1 VSSGVGDG
9 WPVDIPALRTHVM
22 SEGGTRREGH
32 RTSVGRS
39 CSRSGSGGAGKS
51 VPPIRAW
58 AGRKRGGNPKPTGR
72 PIRPEKP
79 LASGWVTVLQT
90 DTGRQVEDTKAR
102 ERTLVKELGNLT
114 P

>member
-1 VSSGVGDG
+1 MFAVRVWSGRK
-9 WPVDIPALRTHVM
+9 IR
-22 SEGGTRREGH
+22 
-32 RTSVGRS
+32 
-39 CSRSGSGGAGKS
+39 CSA
-51 VPPIRAW
+51 RAW
-58 AGRKRGGNPKPTGR
+58 TVRKRGLTAKPTGR

-79 LASGWVTVLQT
+79 LASDPVTVPHT